1 MLFVVV
7 VTCWEICLAALLEE
21 KKCSRSSLPCN
32 LKRKTWT
39 VKEEKSGGGWFGC
52 PAKTDTTAPI
62 ISTLATCKSSGVRA
76 CVCARAPSD
85 SIQTCIHIIQSL
97 SFFSYSMYREWLG
110 SPRKKERK
118 KESGFIIL
126 LSTTATTATS
136 ALTSSPYSCWG
147 IFSFGLSRP
156 GGHGPR

>member
-97 SFFSYSMYREWLG
+97 SLFFLQYVQRVAGQS
-110 SPRKKERK
+110 KKERK
-118 KESGFIIL
+118 KV
-126 LSTTATTATS
+126 A
-136 ALTSSPYSCWG
+136 SSS
-147 IFSFGLSRP
+147 FSRRRQRRRLVT
-156 GGHGPR
+156 

>member
-97 SFFSYSMYREWLG
+97 SFFFLQYVQRVAGQS
-110 SPRKKERK
+110 KKERK
-118 KESGFIIL
+118 KV
-126 LSTTATTATS
+126 A
-136 ALTSSPYSCWG
+136 SSS
-147 IFSFGLSRP
+147 FS
-156 GGHGPR
+156 